1 MAMPEEVVHLI
12 MLTFMPASAIRHPH
26 NGARKVGGGGRGL
39 TLVVLLAR
47 TQQIPSGNHY

>member
-26 NGARKVGGGGRGL
+26 NGPWKGGVGREGSNTGCIAGENP
-39 TLVVLLAR
+39 ADP
-47 TQQIPSGNHY
+47 QW